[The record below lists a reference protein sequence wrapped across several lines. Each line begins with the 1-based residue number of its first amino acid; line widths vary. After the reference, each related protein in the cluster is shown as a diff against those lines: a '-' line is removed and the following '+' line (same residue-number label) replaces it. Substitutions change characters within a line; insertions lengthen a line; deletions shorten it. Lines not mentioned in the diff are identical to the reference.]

1 MSPTNSY
8 SYARLQET
16 IAIPKSPE
24 IPSEFTM
31 RKYRIII
38 EDADTGQE
46 FKGYDKLN
54 RVACERIIAIVDS
67 VGAHEIAEGKLPVGK
82 NRERKMSQWARDVAH
97 VFDRKPPRPAPKRR
111 APRVKGGAR

>member
-1 MSPTNSY
+1 MTPANSY
-8 SYARLQET
+8 SYAALRET
-16 IAIPKSPE
+16 IEIPKSPE

-46 FKGYDKLN
+46 FKGYAGLN
-54 RVACERIIAIVDS
+54 RPACERIIAIVDF
-67 VGAHEIAEGKLPVGK
+67 VGAHELSEGKLPVGK

-97 VFDRKPPRPAPKRR
+97 VFDRKPPVVSLRRR
-111 APRVKGGAR
+111 APRVKGGTR